1 VGRGELFVRLR
12 FAWRGLFSRRRT
24 FLGRA
29 DNVLG
34 VCFDVPD
41 LTAAARVTSKVA
53 SCLRATDLPGSNSK
67 PAGQERAARD
77 SNPQPPDP

>member
-12 FAWRGLFSRRRT
+12 FAWRDLFSRRRA

-29 DNVLG
+29 DYVLG

-41 LTAAARVTSKVA
+41 LTAAARVTS
-53 SCLRATDLPGSNSK
+53 R
-67 PAGQERAARD
+67 
-77 SNPQPPDP
+77 